1 MSVPRKLIYYLV
13 VAGASD
19 FPHSRQDGWDR
30 DVISPQNGHILCGA
44 KPRSGG
50 VSDADSFEM
59 DAWMAASRLR
69 KRSRN
74 RRKARSISDPPSF
87 FLPMHEWFAI
97 GRLGRSALEE
107 VFLSSSLHLCPTDDD
122 TTGLVILCKIA
133 HTCTKSV
140 GPAWREPGN
149 LLDEPTKVSN
159 LDHLSSCALSDH
171 DV

>member
-30 DVISPQNGHILCGA
+30 DVISPQNGHILCEA

-50 VSDADSFEM
+50 VSDADIFEM
-59 DAWMAASRLR
+59 DARMAASRLR

-97 GRLGRSALEE
+97 GRLGRSAVEE
-107 VFLSSSLHLCPTDDD
+107 VFFILISAKLTMTRAGSLFCARLLT
-122 TTGLVILCKIA
+122 
-133 HTCTKSV
+133 
-140 GPAWREPGN
+140 PAQ
-149 LLDEPTKVSN
+149 KVSARHGGN
-159 LDHLSSCALSDH
+159 RAIYLTNRRK
-171 DV
+171 